1 MEMPLT
7 ILLIP
12 VAGVL
17 VLALWGFYRA
27 CKPYWDEQDRLRKEA
42 EERELHDKAAKAH
55 HT

>member
-17 VLALWGFYRA
+17 ALALWGFYRA

-42 EERELHDKAAKAH
+42 EEKELHHAPESH
-55 HT
+55 HA